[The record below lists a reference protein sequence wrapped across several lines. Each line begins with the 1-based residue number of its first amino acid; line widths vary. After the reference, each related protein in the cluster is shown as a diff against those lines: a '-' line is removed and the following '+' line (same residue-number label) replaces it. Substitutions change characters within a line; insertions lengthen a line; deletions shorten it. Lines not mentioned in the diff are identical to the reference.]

1 MKKLIFILFLF
12 MGTVGFAQTSPGL
25 TSKTATTAKTAE
37 ELIKTSKPTDL
48 KFEGQTVYQTSKGSY
63 IIVVQSKKTGSYYK
77 KYLQK
82 DK

>member
-1 MKKLIFILFLF
+1 

-48 KFEGQTVYQTSKGSY
+48 KFEGQTVYQTSK
-63 IIVVQSKKTGSYYK
+63 
-77 KYLQK
+77 
-82 DK
+82 